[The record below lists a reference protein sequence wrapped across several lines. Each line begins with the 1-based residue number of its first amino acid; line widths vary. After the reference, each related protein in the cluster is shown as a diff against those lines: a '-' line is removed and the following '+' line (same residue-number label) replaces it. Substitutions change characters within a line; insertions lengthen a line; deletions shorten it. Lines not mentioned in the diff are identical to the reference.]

1 MLPIIRAI
9 CVFDTKFDEFFRW
22 PIHLS
27 AYVEMSKKNY
37 KNFDFCSQLSAVLI
51 EIRVIFVLIWVIQK
65 VKQKN

>member
-1 MLPIIRAI
+1 M
-9 CVFDTKFDEFFRW
+9 FDTKFDEFFRW